1 MTRPVTRT
9 VSSQAAS
16 TPIPLNHQG
25 RNPFNVTLLADLTG
39 SATYSVQYTMDD
51 VFDNAYNPAN
61 GVWNAV
67 TNMSGLVADGAGS
80 LSSPVTAVRLNVT
93 TYGSGSVVLTVI
105 QQT

>member
-9 VSSQAAS
+9 VSSVAAS

-25 RNPFNVTLLADLTG
+25 PNPFNVSLLADLTG
-39 SATYSVQYTMDD
+39 SATYTVQYTLDD

-61 GVWNAV
+61 GVWNTV
-67 TNMSGLVADGAGS
+67 TGMGAQTADSVGS
-80 LSSPVTAVRLNVT
+80 LSAPVTAVRLNVT
-93 TYGSGSVVLTVI
+93 VYGSGSVVLTAI